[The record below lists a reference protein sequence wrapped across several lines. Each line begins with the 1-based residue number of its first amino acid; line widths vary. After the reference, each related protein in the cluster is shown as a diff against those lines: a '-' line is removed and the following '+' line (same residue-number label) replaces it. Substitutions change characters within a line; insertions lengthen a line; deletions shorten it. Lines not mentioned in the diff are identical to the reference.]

1 MAFMGANGYY
11 YLMAINKT
19 SELYFNRSYKGKLQ
33 QIRQSEIIFVQYFS
47 SSSLVTREVPITPLS
62 RIKHPLS
69 HTEVDC
75 CVKMNWVQTA
85 GAYGSGAS

>member
-33 QIRQSEIIFVQYFS
+33 QIRQSEIILCSYFS
-47 SSSLVTREVPITPLS
+47 KRNKTMFTLNKIKQNRKFCPEVS
-62 RIKHPLS
+62 K
-69 HTEVDC
+69 
-75 CVKMNWVQTA
+75 
-85 GAYGSGAS
+85 